1 MKDQRLEL
9 SVSSEATQVR
19 MELSTEVMEDL
30 SHMVPLPTV
39 TLLPI
44 ALLSP
49 TVALLAQDIME
60 LLNLMVLPHLTV
72 NHMAH
77 PLPMVLLLTDNHT
90 VLLSPMVP
98 LSHMVLQHLM
108 VNPMAHPSP
117 MEPLSHMV
125 LLNPTVPL
133 NLTDNSHIELLSHM
147 ETPTSHNSFV
157 SPDMGLLNLAM
168 VLPVALLRAVRVLLM
183 VAKVHPVALLR
194 VAKVHPAA
202 LLKVAKVLP
211 MALLS
216 KDMVRVSKSP
226 CKDSI
231 SQASLSQEKLQALTR
246 E

>member
-1 MKDQRLEL
+1 MVNHMVHP
-9 SVSSEATQVR
+9 SP
-19 MELSTEVMEDL
+19 MELPS
-30 SHMVPLPTV
+30 
-39 TLLPI
+39 
-44 ALLSP
+44 
-49 TVALLAQDIME
+49 
-60 LLNLMVLPHLTV
+60 LMVLPHLTV

-90 VLLSPMVP
+90 VL
-98 LSHMVLQHLM
+98 
-108 VNPMAHPSP
+108 PSL

-168 VLPVALLRAVRVLLM
+168 VLPVALLRAVRVLLT
-183 VAKVHPVALLR
+183 VAKVHPVALLK
-194 VAKVHPAA
+194 VAKVHPVA

>member
-1 MKDQRLEL
+1 MDSKKDQRLEL
-9 SVSSEATQVR
+9 SVSSEATHLR
-19 MELSTEVMEDL
+19 MELSKEVLEDL
-30 SHMVPLPTV
+30 SPMVPLSHTV
-39 TLLPI
+39 LQHLMVNHMVHP
-44 ALLSP
+44 SP
-49 TVALLAQDIME
+49 ME
-60 LLNLMVLPHLTV
+60 LPSLMVLPHLTV
-72 NHMAH
+72 NHMGH

-98 LSHMVLQHLM
+98 LSHTVLQHLM
-108 VNPMAHPSP
+108 VNPMVHPSL

-168 VLPVALLRAVRVLLM
+168 VLPVALLRAVRVLLT
-183 VAKVHPVALLR
+183 VAKVHPVALLK
-194 VAKVHPAA
+194 VAKVHPVA

>member
-1 MKDQRLEL
+1 MKDQRLGL
-9 SVSSEATQVR
+9 SVSSEAAQVR

-30 SHMVPLPTV
+30 NHMVPLPTV

-60 LLNLMVLPHLTV
+60 LLSLMVLPHLTV
-72 NHMAH
+72 NHMVH

-98 LSHMVLQHLM
+98 LSHMVLQLLM

-133 NLTDNSHIELLSHM
+133 NLTDNSHMELRSHM
-147 ETPTSHNSFV
+147 DTPTSHNSFV
-157 SPDMGLLNLAM
+157 SPDMGHLNLAM
-168 VLPVALLRAVRVLLM
+168 VLPVALLM

-194 VAKVHPAA
+194 VAKAHPAA
-202 LLKVAKVLP
+202 LLKAAKVLP

>member
-1 MKDQRLEL
+1 MVNHMVHP
-9 SVSSEATQVR
+9 SP
-19 MELSTEVMEDL
+19 MELPS
-30 SHMVPLPTV
+30 
-39 TLLPI
+39 
-44 ALLSP
+44 
-49 TVALLAQDIME
+49 
-60 LLNLMVLPHLTV
+60 LMVLPHLTV

-90 VLLSPMVP
+90 VP
-98 LSHMVLQHLM
+98 LSHTVLQHLM
-108 VNPMAHPSP
+108 VNPMVHPSL

-168 VLPVALLRAVRVLLM
+168 VLPVALLRAVRVLLT
-183 VAKVHPVALLR
+183 VAKVH
-194 VAKVHPAA
+194 
-202 LLKVAKVLP
+202 P

-231 SQASLSQEKLQALTR
+231 SQASLSQEKLQA
-246 E
+246 

>member
-1 MKDQRLEL
+1 MDSMKDQRLEL

-168 VLPVALLRAVRVLLM
+168 VLPVALLT

>member
-1 MKDQRLEL
+1 MVNHMVHP
-9 SVSSEATQVR
+9 SP
-19 MELSTEVMEDL
+19 MELPS
-30 SHMVPLPTV
+30 
-39 TLLPI
+39 
-44 ALLSP
+44 
-49 TVALLAQDIME
+49 
-60 LLNLMVLPHLTV
+60 LMVLPHLTV

-90 VLLSPMVP
+90 EL
-98 LSHMVLQHLM
+98 
-108 VNPMAHPSP
+108 
-117 MEPLSHMV
+117 LSHMV

-168 VLPVALLRAVRVLLM
+168 VLPVALLRAVRVLLT
-183 VAKVHPVALLR
+183 VAKVHPVALLK
-194 VAKVHPAA
+194 VAKVHPVA